1 MSSVE
6 YNLRT
11 LPTTSI
17 TLFPARAQISREV
30 GDVPLQPGTNEV
42 TIIGLSP
49 TTDEHSIKV
58 EGSGEATISN
68 ITVER
73 LANTEQFDDVY
84 PDEDEDILSGSD
96 DVDTDD
102 NDDDED
108 LKEDEEL
115 RAAKAERQQIMDS
128 KELTS
133 HRISCLQHNNGAL
146 DGYITNVRAEH
157 NTNVEEASEAYQRLR
172 QNNYRGLLA
181 AQADQRHQDE
191 LLKRMDAKIRRL
203 TKRHRKQTAQARR
216 QKRLSKLNRVKEQLK
231 ASRAEE
237 QRIKEKRRIRTERS
251 KFWPKYVYAVRI
263 QLEVSASLPSHGQ
276 TCSLLLSYVTSDAYW
291 APSYDLQL
299 STKSATGTLCFDALL
314 TNATSETW
322 DKCKITLSTSQ
333 ATSSSLAD
341 KAPELREWA
350 IKRGGSGVPLLY
362 SREEHQKRTMGA
374 SMTKQGKANREAMF
388 GFAANDP
395 RATQDY
401 QMQLMLLEQ
410 QNKKRMELARQKQ
423 NPGAQGAF
431 PAPPQMQQQSLF
443 GGMQSMQ
450 QQAAPTGSG
459 LFGARRSALSQAQ
472 EQQAQAQAQ
481 QAQAQDLTQHTFDAD
496 QFDRTTRARG
506 GMRSYQRAL
515 RAEVDEEEE
524 EGYSVSS
531 GDETPRE
538 DPNLAFQNSL
548 IEQTGFA
555 TVYELQGPK
564 TLAPSS
570 TSAKQRISTIDLSA
584 IKFTHTVVP
593 KLKAAAY
600 LTATIANTSR
610 NILLQGPVGVTLDGG
625 FMGRTTLP
633 RCPGDGA
640 ELRLGLGVDHAVRVV
655 YATPEVR
662 RSGGVSY
669 NEERKIYMR
678 SVYVEN
684 THSADSIRLV
694 VKDQVP
700 VSKDERVR
708 VEVLHPD
715 KLRAEHQE
723 DDGKQQ
729 QKQEEVA
736 EVGEAGRKADEGQ
749 WGRAEVKMLKTGAVD
764 WLVTL
769 RKGRSVRLALSWL
782 VATPLGEEAMQVD
795 H

>member
-1 MSSVE
+1 MDTMSSVE

-73 LANTEQFDDVY
+73 LANKEQFDDVY
-84 PDEDEDILSGSD
+84 PDEDEDVLSDQD
-96 DVDTDD
+96 DLDTDD
-102 NDDDED
+102 DDDGED

-146 DGYITNVRAEH
+146 DGYINNVRAEH
-157 NTNVEEASEAYQRLR
+157 NTDVGEASEAYQRLR
-172 QNNYRGLLA
+172 QNNYRDLLA

-191 LLKRMDAKIRRL
+191 LLKEVDAKIRCL

-216 QKRLSKLNRVKEQLK
+216 QKRLAKLHKAKEQLK

-237 QRIKEKRRIRTERS
+237 QRMEEKRRIRVERS

-263 QLEVSASLPSHGQ
+263 QLEVSAALPSHGQ

-299 STKSATGTLCFDALL
+299 STQSATGTLCFDALL

-350 IKRGGSGVPLLY
+350 IKRGSNGAPLLY
-362 SREEHQKRTMGA
+362 SRDEHQKRIKGPPMA
-374 SMTKQGKANREAMF
+374 KQARANRDTMF
-388 GFAANDP
+388 GFAPNDP
-395 RATQDY
+395 RVPQDY

-410 QNKKRMELARQKQ
+410 QNKKRMEMARQEQ
-423 NPGAQGAF
+423 NPVTQVPF
-431 PAPPQMQQQSLF
+431 QAPQQMPQ
-443 GGMQSMQ
+443 
-450 QQAAPTGSG
+450 
-459 LFGARRSALSQAQ
+459 RIQAQ
-472 EQQAQAQAQ
+472 IQAQAQAMAQAQ
-481 QAQAQDLTQHTFDAD
+481 QAQPQAQDMTQQTFGSD
-496 QFDRTTRARG
+496 QYDRTMRARRAP
-506 GMRSYQRAL
+506 RSHQRAFL
-515 RAEVDEEEE
+515 NVEAEVDEEEE
-524 EGYSVSS
+524 SFSASG

-570 TSAKQRISTIDLSA
+570 TSAKQRISTIALSA

-669 NEERKIYMR
+669 NEERKIYTR

-684 THSADSIRLV
+684 THSADSIRLI

-715 KLRAEHQE
+715 KLRAEHHD
-723 DDGKQQ
+723 DDGQQKQQ
-729 QKQEEVA
+729 QEVA